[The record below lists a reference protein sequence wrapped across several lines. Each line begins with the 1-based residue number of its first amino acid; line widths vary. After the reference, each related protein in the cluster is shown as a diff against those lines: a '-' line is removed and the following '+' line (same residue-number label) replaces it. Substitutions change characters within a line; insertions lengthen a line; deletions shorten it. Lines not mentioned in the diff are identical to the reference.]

1 MSLTTT
7 ITRSKPFYVMAGA
20 TDVAVKTLRDA
31 PEKLPTIRIE
41 RKDVEKAVATLQAE
55 AVALPRKAQTTAL
68 GLAGEV
74 IGRTD
79 AVYTELLGRGR
90 TVVGRVRRQKATQD
104 LKKEAATTVRRT
116 KATVT
121 SATESAEETAT
132 TAKRAARRTTSTA
145 KKRATTTRRTAKGAT
160 TSARKTAEAATK
172 AAADGAAKLGN

>member
-20 TDVAVKTLRDA
+20 TDVAVKTLREA
-31 PEKLPTIRIE
+31 PEKFQTLRIE
-41 RKDVEKAVATLQAE
+41 RKDVESAVATLQAE

-121 SATESAEETAT
+121 SAKESAEETAT
-132 TAKRAARRTTSTA
+132 TAKRAAKRTTGTA
-145 KKRATTTRRTAKGAT
+145 KKRAATTRSTAKSAV
-160 TSARKTAEAATK
+160 TSARTTAETAVQAAS
-172 AAADGAAKLGN
+172 DGAAKIGD